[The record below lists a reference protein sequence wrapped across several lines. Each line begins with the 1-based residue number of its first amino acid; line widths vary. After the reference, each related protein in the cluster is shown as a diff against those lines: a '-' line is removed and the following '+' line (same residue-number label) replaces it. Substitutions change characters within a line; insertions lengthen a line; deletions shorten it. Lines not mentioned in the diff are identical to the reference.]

1 MHKAA
6 HGPSAPQ
13 SRRSCSEPAA
23 GPHVC
28 AHGTVRSVPVPLERG
43 VKLRSRPPR
52 REARGTAHVA
62 LYLRISLPCRLRPR
76 RVSGCVQLGGGGA
89 RLTHRHIICAAG
101 HGIRST
107 SRFQVHTP
115 PGATAWCSHT
125 FITIRAVFYELKRRS
140 RRSPGGGRNATRRT
154 YNAYGSRFAVA
165 VPRTIC
171 LRVIVRGQRASSTMT
186 TQ

>member
-1 MHKAA
+1 MRRAA
-6 HGPSAPQ
+6 TCVRTARYVPFPSRWSEASSFVRDHRDGKREVQ
-13 SRRSCSEPAA
+13 RMSRCTLGSACHVGCDRAGCAA
-23 GPHVC
+23 
-28 AHGTVRSVPVPLERG
+28 ASW
-43 VKLRSRPPR
+43 
-52 REARGTAHVA
+52 EARW
-62 LYLRISLPCRLRPR
+62 
-76 RVSGCVQLGGGGA
+76 GA
-89 RLTHRHIICAAG
+89 ELTHRHIICAAG

-125 FITIRAVFYELKRRS
+125 FITIRAVFYELKKRRS

>member
-1 MHKAA
+1 MSAA
-6 HGPSAPQ
+6 TAP
-13 SRRSCSEPAA
+13 
-23 GPHVC
+23 G
-28 AHGTVRSVPVPLERG
+28 
-43 VKLRSRPPR
+43 
-52 REARGTAHVA
+52 
-62 LYLRISLPCRLRPR
+62 
-76 RVSGCVQLGGGGA
+76 VQLGGGGA